1 MGPFLFLKNI
11 MKNIIHKN
19 SIILF
24 ILLSFIN
31 SQTIAIKAGKIYT
44 AEKERAYNNGI
55 LLIKNGKIVAVG
67 KNIRIPNKAKILDY
81 SNYEIVPGF
90 IDNHSHIGTPP
101 EDLNEFPVVFGPQHK
116 IIDILSPDKT
126 YWEKAYKGGVTTVV
140 TGPGSG
146 EVSSGQAVVIKTW
159 GGRIEERVLLEKGGV
174 KIAMGGKRS
183 SPKTS
188 MAVTSFL
195 REKFIKAKE
204 YEKRII
210 EWEKGKKDSPAPEK
224 DLALEAFAEVLSGKD
239 RIRSHVHSA
248 HDILSIL
255 RLKDEFNF
263 DLTLHHST
271 EAYKVPEEI
280 AKRNVKV
287 VGMPLFSRIGI
298 SDSVMYTGKIMN
310 EHGIL
315 FAFHTD
321 DPVVSSKWQRGNAG
335 MGIRYGMTEQAALE
349 AITINPA
356 IIANVSDRVGS
367 LKKGKDAD
375 FVVIDGRWYEPKSRI
390 EKVYINGMEVYNR
403 ERTKN

>member
-1 MGPFLFLKNI
+1 
-11 MKNIIHKN
+11 MKDFTYK
-19 SIILF
+19 F
-24 ILLSFIN
+24 ALLIFGVISFVN
-31 SQTIAIKAGKIYT
+31 SQTIAIKAAKIYT
-44 AEKERAYNNGI
+44 AEKGRVYSNGI
-55 LLIKNGKIVAVG
+55 LLIKNGKIVSVG
-67 KNIRIPNKAKILDY
+67 TNLRIPNKAKILDY

-101 EDLNEFPVVFGPQHK
+101 ENLNEFPVVFGPQHK
-116 IIDILSPDKT
+116 ILDVLSPDKT
-126 YWEKAYKGGVTTVV
+126 FWEKAYTGGVTTVV

-159 GGRIEERVLLEKGGV
+159 GGSIEERVLLEKGGV

-204 YEKRII
+204 YEKKKDT
-210 EWEKGKKDSPAPEK
+210 WLKGKKDSSPPEK
-224 DLALEAFAEVLSGKD
+224 DLSLEAFSDVLSGKD
-239 RIRSHVHSA
+239 RIRAHVHSA

-271 EAYKVPEEI
+271 EAYKVPKEI

-287 VGMPLFSRIGI
+287 VGMPLFARIGV

-310 EHGIL
+310 DHGIL

-356 IIANVSDRVGS
+356 LIANVGERVGS

-375 FVVIDGRWYEPKSRI
+375 FVIIDGRWYEPKSRI
-390 EKVYINGMEVYNR
+390 EKVYINGVEVFKR
-403 ERTKN
+403 LATEIKND

>member
-1 MGPFLFLKNI
+1 MGPFLLLKDLL
-11 MKNIIHKN
+11 KIIKH
-19 SIILF
+19 IIF
-24 ILLSFIN
+24 ILIFSFVK
-31 SQTIAIKAGKIYT
+31 SQTIAIKGAKIYT
-44 AEKERAYNNGI
+44 AEKGRVYEDGI
-55 LLIKNGKIVAVG
+55 LLIKDGKIVSVG

-101 EDLNEFPVVFGPQHK
+101 ENLNEFPVVFGPQHK
-116 IIDILSPDKT
+116 IADILSPDKIF
-126 YWEKAYKGGVTTVV
+126 WEKAYKGGVTTVV

-159 GGRIEERVLLEKGGV
+159 GGSIEDRILLEKGGI

-183 SPKTS
+183 SPQTS

-204 YEKRII
+204 YQDNKIK
-210 EWEKGKKDSPAPEK
+210 WLKGKKDSSPPEK
-224 DLALEAFAEVLSGKD
+224 DLALEAFSDVLSGKN

-271 EAYKVPEEI
+271 EAYKVPKEI

-287 VGMPLFSRIGI
+287 VGMPLFARIGI

-321 DPVVSSKWQRGNAG
+321 DPVISSKWQRGNAG

-356 IIANVSDRVGS
+356 IIANVGDRVGS

-375 FVVIDGRWYEPKSRI
+375 FVIINGPWYEPKSRI
-390 EKVYINGMEVYNR
+390 EKVYINGMEVFDRSTTEN
-403 ERTKN
+403 

>member
-1 MGPFLFLKNI
+1 
-11 MKNIIHKN
+11 MKDFTYKFSLLI
-19 SIILF
+19 F
-24 ILLSFIN
+24 VVLSFVN
-31 SQTIAIKAGKIYT
+31 SQTIAIKAAKIYT
-44 AEKERAYNNGI
+44 AEKGRVYNNGI
-55 LLIKNGKIVAVG
+55 LLIKNGKIVSVG

-101 EDLNEFPVVFGPQHK
+101 ENLNEFPVVFGPQHK
-116 IIDILSPDKT
+116 IVDILSPDKT
-126 YWEKAYKGGVTTVV
+126 FWEKVYKGGVTTVV

-159 GGRIEERVLLEKGGV
+159 GGTIEERVVKERGGV
-174 KIAMGGKRS
+174 KIAMGRKRT

-188 MAVTSFL
+188 MAVTALL
-195 REKFIKAKE
+195 REKFIKAIE
-204 YEKRII
+204 YDKKIKD
-210 EWEKGKKDSPAPEK
+210 WEKNKKEIPRPER

-287 VGMPLFSRIGI
+287 VGMPLFARIGI

-310 EHGIL
+310 DHGIL

-356 IIANVSDRVGS
+356 LIANVSERVGS

-375 FVVIDGRWYEPKSRI
+375 FVIIDGRWYEPKSRI
-390 EKVYINGMEVYNR
+390 VKVYINGMEVFDR
-403 ERTKN
+403 STIEK

>member
-1 MGPFLFLKNI
+1 
-11 MKNIIHKN
+11 MKDFTYKFSLLI
-19 SIILF
+19 F
-24 ILLSFIN
+24 VVLSFVN
-31 SQTIAIKAGKIYT
+31 SQTIAIKAAKIYT
-44 AEKERAYNNGI
+44 AEKGRVYNNGI
-55 LLIKNGKIVAVG
+55 LLIKNGKIVSVG

-101 EDLNEFPVVFGPQHK
+101 ENLNEFPVVFGPQHK
-116 IIDILSPDKT
+116 IVDILSPDKT
-126 YWEKAYKGGVTTVV
+126 FWEKVYKGGVTTVV

-159 GGRIEERVLLEKGGV
+159 GGTIEERVVKERGGV
-174 KIAMGGKRS
+174 KIAMGRKRT

-188 MAVTSFL
+188 MAVTALL
-195 REKFIKAKE
+195 REKFIKAIE
-204 YEKRII
+204 YDKKIKD
-210 EWEKGKKDSPAPEK
+210 WEKNKKEIPRPER

-287 VGMPLFSRIGI
+287 VGMPLFARIGI

-310 EHGIL
+310 DHGVL

-356 IIANVSDRVGS
+356 LIANVSERVGS

-375 FVVIDGRWYEPKSRI
+375 FVIIDGRWYEPKSRI
-390 EKVYINGMEVYNR
+390 VKVYINGMEVFDR
-403 ERTKN
+403 STIEK

>member
-1 MGPFLFLKNI
+1 
-11 MKNIIHKN
+11 
-19 SIILF
+19 
-24 ILLSFIN
+24 
-31 SQTIAIKAGKIYT
+31 
-44 AEKERAYNNGI
+44 
-55 LLIKNGKIVAVG
+55 
-67 KNIRIPNKAKILDY
+67 
-81 SNYEIVPGF
+81 
-90 IDNHSHIGTPP
+90 
-101 EDLNEFPVVFGPQHK
+101 
-116 IIDILSPDKT
+116 
-126 YWEKAYKGGVTTVV
+126 
-140 TGPGSG
+140 
-146 EVSSGQAVVIKTW
+146 VIKTW
-159 GGRIEERVLLEKGGV
+159 GGSIEERILLEKGGI

-287 VGMPLFSRIGI
+287 VGMPLFARIGI

-310 EHGIL
+310 DHGVL

-356 IIANVSDRVGS
+356 LIANVSDRVGS

-375 FVVIDGRWYEPKSRI
+375 FVIIDGHWYEPKSRI
-390 EKVYINGMEVYNR
+390 EKVYINGMEVFNR
-403 ERTKN
+403 STTEK

>member
-1 MGPFLFLKNI
+1 MKIHINI
-11 MKNIIHKN
+11 FSVGFFTI
-19 SIILF
+19 
-24 ILLSFIN
+24 LSFVN
-31 SQTIAIKAGKIYT
+31 CQTIAIKGGKIYT
-44 AEKERAYNNGI
+44 AEKGRVYEDGI
-55 LLIKNGKIVAVG
+55 LLIKNGKIVSVG
-67 KNIRIPNKAKILDY
+67 KNIRIPKKAKILDF

-101 EDLNEFPVVFGPQHK
+101 ENLNESPVVFGPQHK
-116 IIDILSPDKT
+116 ILDVLSPDKT
-126 YWEKAYKGGVTTVV
+126 FWEKAYKGGVTTVV

-146 EVSSGQAVVIKTW
+146 SVSSGQAVVIKTW
-159 GGRIEERVLLEKGGV
+159 GGSIDERILLEKGGI

-188 MAVTSFL
+188 MGVTSLL

-204 YEKRII
+204 YEKKKDT
-210 EWEKGKKDSPAPEK
+210 WLKGKKDSSPPEK
-224 DLALEAFAEVLSGKD
+224 DLSLEAFSDVLSGKD
-239 RIRSHVHSA
+239 RIRAHVHSA

-271 EAYKVPEEI
+271 EAYKVPKEI

-287 VGMPLFSRIGI
+287 VGMPLFARLGV

-310 EHGIL
+310 DHGIL

-356 IIANVSDRVGS
+356 LIANVGERVGS

-375 FVVIDGRWYEPKSRI
+375 FVIIDGRWYEPKSRI
-390 EKVYINGMEVYNR
+390 EKVYINGVEVFNR
-403 ERTKN
+403 LEIEMKND

>member
-1 MGPFLFLKNI
+1 
-11 MKNIIHKN
+11 MKDFTYKFSLLI
-19 SIILF
+19 F
-24 ILLSFIN
+24 VVLSFVN
-31 SQTIAIKAGKIYT
+31 SQTIAIKAAKIYT
-44 AEKERAYNNGI
+44 AEKGRVYNNGI
-55 LLIKNGKIVAVG
+55 LLIKNGKIVSVG

-101 EDLNEFPVVFGPQHK
+101 ENLNEFPVVFGPQHK
-116 IIDILSPDKT
+116 IVDILSPDKT
-126 YWEKAYKGGVTTVV
+126 FWEKAYKGGVTTVV

-159 GGRIEERVLLEKGGV
+159 GGSIEERILLEKGGI

-204 YEKRII
+204 YQKKKDTWLE
-210 EWEKGKKDSPAPEK
+210 GKKDSSSPEK
-224 DLALEAFAEVLSGKD
+224 DLSLEAFSDVLSGKD
-239 RIRSHVHSA
+239 RIRAHVHSA

-287 VGMPLFSRIGI
+287 VGMPLFARIGI

-310 EHGIL
+310 DHGIL

-356 IIANVSDRVGS
+356 LIANVSERVGS

-375 FVVIDGRWYEPKSRI
+375 FVIIDGRWYEPKSRI
-390 EKVYINGMEVYNR
+390 VKVYINGMEVFDR
-403 ERTKN
+403 STIEK

>member
-1 MGPFLFLKNI
+1 
-11 MKNIIHKN
+11 MKDFTYKFSLLI
-19 SIILF
+19 F
-24 ILLSFIN
+24 VVLSFVN
-31 SQTIAIKAGKIYT
+31 SQTIAIKAAKIYT
-44 AEKERAYNNGI
+44 AEKGRVYNNGI
-55 LLIKNGKIVAVG
+55 LLIKNGKIVSVG

-101 EDLNEFPVVFGPQHK
+101 ENLNEFPVVFGPQHK
-116 IIDILSPDKT
+116 IVDILSPDKT
-126 YWEKAYKGGVTTVV
+126 FWEKVYKGGVTTVV

-159 GGRIEERVLLEKGGV
+159 GGTIEERVVKERGGV
-174 KIAMGGKRS
+174 KIAMGRKRT

-188 MAVTSFL
+188 MAVTALL
-195 REKFIKAKE
+195 REKFIKAIE
-204 YEKRII
+204 YDKKIKD
-210 EWEKGKKDSPAPEK
+210 WEKNKKEIPRPER

-287 VGMPLFSRIGI
+287 VGMPLFARIGI

-310 EHGIL
+310 DHGVL

-356 IIANVSDRVGS
+356 LIANVSDRVGS

-375 FVVIDGRWYEPKSRI
+375 FVIIDGRWYEPKSRI
-390 EKVYINGMEVYNR
+390 VKVYINGMEVFDR
-403 ERTKN
+403 STIEK